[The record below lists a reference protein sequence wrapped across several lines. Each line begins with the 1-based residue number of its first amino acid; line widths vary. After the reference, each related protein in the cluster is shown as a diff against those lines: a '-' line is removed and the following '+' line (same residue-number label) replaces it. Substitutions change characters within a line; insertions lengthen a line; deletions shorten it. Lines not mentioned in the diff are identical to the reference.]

1 MDCPSALQPFESHDD
16 GADAACADG
25 SASGW
30 EHVVQSLQQVGLAAD
45 TDRAPLLPSGRRLV
59 DLLAWRLGRGFW
71 RVQRF
76 LLGRQREFNIL
87 TLGCLDGLI
96 NHWQQREKTLLARI
110 DALEDRLSKF
120 EKSMERDRS
129 QSNSAAA

>member
-1 MDCPSALQPFESHDD
+1 MDGPSPLQPFESHGD
-16 GADAACADG
+16 GEDAACADG
-25 SASGW
+25 SAPGW
-30 EHVVQSLQQVGLAAD
+30 DRVVQSLQQVGLAAD
-45 TDRAPLLPSGRRLV
+45 TDRAPPLPSGRRLV
-59 DLLAWRLGRGFW
+59 DLLAWRMARGFW

-96 NHWQQREKTLLARI
+96 NHWQQREKKLLARI
-110 DALEDRLSKF
+110 AALEDRLRKI

-129 QSNSAAA
+129 PSNSAAA

>member
-1 MDCPSALQPFESHDD
+1 MDRPSAFEAHQRHDD
-16 GADAACADG
+16 GADAARADG
-25 SASGW
+25 STPGW
-30 EHVVQSLQQVGLAAD
+30 DRVVQSLQQVGLAAD
-45 TDRAPLLPSGRRLV
+45 TDRAPPLPSGHRLV
-59 DLLAWRLGRGFW
+59 DLLAWRLARAFW

-110 DALEDRLSKF
+110 GALEDRLGKI
-120 EKSMERDRS
+120 EQSMERERS
-129 QSNSAAA
+129 RSHSAAA